1 MPRFVAALIAL
12 LVFGVNAAAQV
23 QQGDPRVRVT
33 FGCVTD
39 CEQVIGTV
47 VQFTSDSMVIR
58 EEGRPGTRRLALASV
73 SRYELDRGPQQNKV
87 GVMAG
92 VGVVVGLV
100 GGGVVGF
107 LTDEPETSGCGV
119 DLPSDSTLDCD
130 AGGALIGA
138 GIGLAIGA
146 GVGFLIG
153 KMMTPDRWVEMDLGY
168 AQLGAGPRG
177 LGRFGLDV
185 SFPF

>member
-12 LVFGVNAAAQV
+12 LVFGVHATAQA

-39 CEQVIGTV
+39 CQRVVGTV
-47 VQFTSDSMVIR
+47 IAFTSDSMVV
-58 EEGRPGTRRLALASV
+58 RPDGASGTHRLALASV
-73 SRYELDRGPQQNKV
+73 SRYELDRGPQENKV

-92 VGVVVGLV
+92 IGVIAGVVVG
-100 GGGVVGF
+100 GVTGF
-107 LTDEPETSGCGV
+107 ITDGPSTSGCGV
-119 DLPSDSTLDCD
+119 EDSGNCD

-138 GIGLAIGA
+138 GIGLAVGAGIGA
-146 GVGFLIG
+146 LIG

-177 LGRFGLDV
+177 LGRFGLEA